1 MNNSKKL
8 AIMALACIAL
18 SVAVATVASAQDE
31 YDWYGDVGAGW
42 ALFGLGL
49 VCILP
54 IIWFVIAILIAIW
67 VYRDAEKRDSSGA
80 LWLIIVIFTGI
91 IGLIIWLVVRPP
103 IGGKKKAAASS
114 ERKCPNCG
122 RVIPDDARTCPY
134 CAKNFE
140 G

>member
-8 AIMALACIAL
+8 TIMALACIVL
-18 SVAVATVASAQDE
+18 SVAVAAVAGAQGE
-31 YDWYGDVGAGW
+31 YDWYGDQDAGW

-54 IIWFVIAILIAIW
+54 IIWFIIAILIAVW

-91 IGLIIWLVVRPP
+91 IGLIIWLIVRPP
-103 IGGKKKAAASS
+103 IGGKKKAATDS
-114 ERKCPNCG
+114 ERRCPNCG

-134 CAKNFE
+134 CGKNFE